1 MFEDMHPSIM
11 LATMA
16 IFLAMIVILNSM
28 LYKPL
33 LKFMDERND
42 SIKNDENKVKENSQE
57 VLGVNDELEAI
68 HNLINTREE
77 IQKIKQSAIA
87 AAKEEAEQILRS
99 KKEELERKM
108 ASFYADL
115 AVQKKEL
122 QEHLNI
128 HLSELKQALQNNIKK
143 I

>member
-68 HNLINTREE
+68 HINTREE

-99 KKEELERKM
+99 KKEELERKNGQFLCRF
-108 ASFYADL
+108 SRS
-115 AVQKKEL
+115 KKRVARTFK
-122 QEHLNI
+122 HTFTW
-128 HLSELKQALQNNIKK
+128 A
-143 I
+143 

>member
-16 IFLAMIVILNSM
+16 IFLAMIVILNTM
-28 LYKPL
+28 LYRPL

-57 VLGVNDELEAI
+57 MLGANDEVEAI
-68 HNLINTREE
+68 HVSTREE
-77 IQKIKQSAIA
+77 IHKIKQNAIN
-87 AAKEEAEQILRS
+87 AAKEEAQQAIKA

-108 ASFYADL
+108 ANFYTEL
-115 AVQKKEL
+115 VSQKKEL
-122 QEHLNI
+122 QD
-128 HLSELKQALQNNIKK
+128 HLSVHLPDLKQALQNNIKQH
-143 I
+143 

>member
-1 MFEDMHPSIM
+1 MFEDMHFSIM
-11 LATMA
+11 FATIA
-16 IFLAMIVILNSM
+16 IFLAMIVILNNM

-57 VLGVNDELEAI
+57 VLSVNHELEVI
-68 HNLINTREE
+68 HNTTREE
-77 IQKIKQSAIA
+77 IHKIKQNAVI
-87 AAKEEAEQILRS
+87 AAKEEADQMIKS

-108 ASFYADL
+108 ISFYAEL
-115 AVQKKEL
+115 AAQRQEL
-122 QEHLNI
+122 QECLKI
-128 HLSELKQALQNNIKK
+128 YLPELKQALQNNIKK

>member
-1 MFEDMHPSIM
+1 MFADMHSSIM

-16 IFLAMIVILNSM
+16 IFLAMIVILNTM

-57 VLGVNDELEAI
+57 MLGVNDEVEII
-68 HNLINTREE
+68 HQNTREE
-77 IQKIKQSAIA
+77 IQKIKNEAISQ
-87 AAKEEAEQILRS
+87 AKEEAQKLLKS
-99 KKEELERKM
+99 KKDEIDRRM
-108 ASFYADL
+108 ASFYVEL
-115 AVQKKEL
+115 ANQKQEL
-122 QEHLNI
+122 QEHL
-128 HLSELKQALQNNIKK
+128 LAKLPDLKQALQNNIKS

>member
-1 MFEDMHPSIM
+1 
-11 LATMA
+11 
-16 IFLAMIVILNSM
+16 
-28 LYKPL
+28 
-33 LKFMDERND
+33 
-42 SIKNDENKVKENSQE
+42 KNDENKVKENSQE
-57 VLGVNDELEAI
+57 VLCVNDELEVI
-68 HNLINTREE
+68 HINTREE

-115 AVQKKEL
+115 AIQKKEL

-128 HLSELKQALQNNIKK
+128 HLPELKQVLQNNIKK

>member
-11 LATMA
+11 LATMG
-16 IFLAMIVILNSM
+16 IFLAMIIILNSM

-42 SIKNDENKVKENSQE
+42 SIKNDEDKVKENSQE
-57 VLGVNDELEAI
+57 VLDVNNQLELI
-68 HNLINTREE
+68 HTNTKEE
-77 IQKIKQSAIA
+77 IYKIKQAAII
-87 AAKEEAEQILRS
+87 AAKEEAEQIIRS

-108 ASFYADL
+108 LSFYTEL
-115 AVQKKEL
+115 SSQKEELRENLKIHLPEFKEL
-122 QEHLNI
+122 
-128 HLSELKQALQNNIKK
+128 LKTNIKK

>member
-1 MFEDMHPSIM
+1 
-11 LATMA
+11 
-16 IFLAMIVILNSM
+16 
-28 LYKPL
+28 

-57 VLGVNDELEAI
+57 VLCVNDELEVI
-68 HNLINTREE
+68 HINTREE

-115 AVQKKEL
+115 AIQKKEL

-128 HLSELKQALQNNIKK
+128 HLPELKQALQNNIKK